1 MTKKKYDLSSE
12 EGHAV
17 FNKDLFGGYAVDD
30 VVSNGSNQSISEI
43 QPMATV
49 LPTNSFLLIP
59 QKNKDI
65 LAYEPEVWRS
75 ADVLRSSVGL
85 KNSEFPDFMMPFFAL
100 RMVESRL
107 VREYARIS
115 QDVELTSETDRI
127 DELKDTA
134 GFYNSMIIE
143 RKILLSDIV
152 QNDKTFYTEFNDYL
166 NAFDVDLKN
175 LLGIVNPDKTEN
187 LNLAGCVE
195 SLKKKD
201 ALFGYVAAWSEID
214 FRPYDNSEI
223 TTLEEHIKRKWADM
237 SAETAGEQ
245 YTPDDI
251 INLISEL
258 ISTWEYSS
266 DKIYKIYD
274 MTCGGGNMLFGV
286 EDKLKAINS
295 NIKTATLGQELR
307 GSLFALAKIESK
319 FRTDSKIE
327 HGNTLI
333 NDKFD
338 GEYLDL
344 GVANPPYGVSWK
356 DEQKK
361 IEADQTGRFIAG
373 KPAISDGQL
382 LFVQH
387 MLSKL
392 NSTGKA
398 YIVLNGSPLFAGDA
412 GSGESN
418 IRKWILDNDYL
429 EALIQLPNNEFFNTG
444 ITTYI
449 WCLNKKKTED
459 RKDKILCINADQTF
473 VKLKKNKGS
482 KSNEISKD
490 QAKELATIFK
500 NFTVTPISKILS
512 KFDFYF
518 NKQKIE
524 KLEFDE
530 EFGSLQENIKLN
542 NVSSICI
549 GSRENE
555 TILDV
560 IINVKNLIHTKENAD
575 QVNQAIKDFDHEEQ
589 SLTVNCSDGVS
600 YSLDENH
607 CIIKTVDGAIQNLGY
622 GVIKVKVLYKKSKG
636 KISENVS
643 IEVSCESVWSRDD
656 EKVRHL
662 PEKECNDKLISDF
675 MAEWV
680 SQNTQCYKLL
690 DNIVGVEINFNS
702 VFPKKIEIRSTDVIL
717 KELSLIDDTL
727 RSIQ

>member
-1 MTKKKYDLSSE
+1 MTKKQYDLSSE
-12 EGHAV
+12 EGHEN
-17 FNKDLFGGYAVDD
+17 FNKDLFGKSAPSD
-30 VVSNGSNQSISEI
+30 VLAKQSNPPSTGEKIMRTDVMPNDK
-43 QPMATV
+43 
-49 LPTNSFLLIP
+49 FLLIP
-59 QKNKDI
+59 RKNKDI

-107 VREYARIS
+107 VREYAKIS
-115 QDVELTSETDRI
+115 LDVELTTEADRI

-143 RKILLSDIV
+143 KKILLSDIV

-187 LNLAGCVE
+187 LNLAGCVD

-201 ALFGYVAAWSEID
+201 ALFGYVSAWSEID

-258 ISTWEYSS
+258 ISTWEYSVE
-266 DKIYKIYD
+266 KIYKIYD

-286 EDKLKAINS
+286 EDKLKTINS
-295 NIKTATLGQELR
+295 KIKTATLGQELR

-319 FRTDSKIE
+319 FRVDSRIE

-333 NDKFD
+333 NDRFD
-338 GEYLDL
+338 GEYFDL

-356 DEQKK
+356 DESKK
-361 IEADQTGRFIAG
+361 VEADQTGRFIAG
-373 KPAISDGQL
+373 KPSVSDGQL

-387 MLSKL
+387 MIAKL

-449 WCLNKKKTED
+449 WCINKKKSED
-459 RKDKILCINADQTF
+459 RKDKILCINAEDLY
-473 VKLKKNKGS
+473 VKLRKSKGS

-490 QAKELATIFK
+490 MAKE
-500 NFTVTPISKILS
+500 ISKIFSNFTETTISKVLS
-512 KFDFYF
+512 KYVFYF
-518 NKQKIE
+518 NKQRLE
-524 KLEFDE
+524 KLAFDE
-530 EFGSLQENIKLN
+530 QFGSLQKEVKLK
-542 NVSSICI
+542 NVSKVSLTN
-549 GSRENE
+549 REGDVKVE
-555 TILDV
+555 TV
-560 IINVKNLIHTKENAD
+560 ITFPITDQTNDYID
-575 QVNQAIKDFDHEEQ
+575 QVNQMLKNFDFEEQ
-589 SLTVNCSDGVS
+589 ILKIFCSDGS
-600 YSLDENH
+600 FYFLDENH
-607 CIIKTVDGAIQNLGY
+607 CIVKSNAGVVENLGY
-622 GVIKVKVLYKKSKG
+622 GLIKVKPVRKSNAKN
-636 KISENVS
+636 IDFVNLDVALE
-643 IEVSCESVWSRDD
+643 EVWLKDD
-656 EKVRHL
+656 ERVGFHF
-662 PEKECNDKLISDF
+662 EKESNDKLVVDF
-675 MAEWV
+675 MSEWV
-680 SQNTQCYKLL
+680 CKDSSKYKLL
-690 DNIVGVEINFNS
+690 DSTVGVELNFYS
-702 VFPKKIEIRSTDVIL
+702 VFPKKFNMRKSEEIL
-717 KELSLIDDTL
+717 KDLI
-727 RSIQ
+727 SIDSQLDGLQ